1 MEERFPKGNA
11 WHIRI
16 SKNAPSILAL
26 VLRAVLPSMKRALGH
41 GWVMDEPCLRFPTEL
56 RHDESMR
63 IKFGLTP
70 ILLFFVVVKRM

>member
-1 MEERFPKGNA
+1 
-11 WHIRI
+11 
-16 SKNAPSILAL
+16 
-26 VLRAVLPSMKRALGH
+26 MKRALGH